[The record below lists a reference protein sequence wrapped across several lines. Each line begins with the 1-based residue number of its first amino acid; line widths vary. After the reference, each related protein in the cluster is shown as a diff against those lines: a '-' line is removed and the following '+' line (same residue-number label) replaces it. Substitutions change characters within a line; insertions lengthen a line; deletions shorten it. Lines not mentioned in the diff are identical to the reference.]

1 MCIMINL
8 YAIVVQAM
16 NLVETLKDNKKE
28 EAINIVNIEID
39 KYGDISEIESLKLAV
54 PYMIEMVMFTLK
66 HKKKI
71 YVNTKTCMG
80 KFSCV

>member
-1 MCIMINL
+1 MNL
-8 YAIVVQAM
+8 YEIVVQAM
-16 NLVETLKDNKKE
+16 NLVEKLKDNKKE
-28 EAINIVNIEID
+28 EAIKIVNCEID
-39 KYGDISEIESLKLAV
+39 KYGDISEIEPEALKLAV

-71 YVNTKTCMG
+71 YVNAKTCIG